1 MMRRSPRS
9 SLQTNALLFFFFL
22 MIRRPPRSTLF
33 PYTTLFRSLRLN
45 VDDHDPRCAGDA
57 RTANGIEPDAA
68 GAEDHDRVAR
78 AHVGGVQ
85 DGARTGDNAAAEQR
99 RLGERHILRQ
109 EGELIFMDKRA
120 FGKAAEPQA
129 LKQANAMAA

>member
-1 MMRRSPRS
+1 MVRAPGEE
-9 SLQTNALLFFFFL
+9 
-22 MIRRPPRSTLF
+22 
-33 PYTTLFRSLRLN
+33 TTDGFDRLGFCGINDVGRAEPLGRLKPLWLN
-45 VDDHDPRCAGDA
+45 VDDHNPRCAGDA

-68 GAEDHDRVAR
+68 GAEDHDRVPR
-78 AHVGGVQ
+78 AHVSGVQ

-109 EGELIFMDKRA
+109 KRELIFMDKHA

-129 LKQANAMAA
+129 LKQTNAMAA